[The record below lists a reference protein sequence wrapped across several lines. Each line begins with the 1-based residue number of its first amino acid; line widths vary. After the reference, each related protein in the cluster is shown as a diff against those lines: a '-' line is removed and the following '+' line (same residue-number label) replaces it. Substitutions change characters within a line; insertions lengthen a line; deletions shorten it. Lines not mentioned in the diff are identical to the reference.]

1 MNTADMNILI
11 CLLRC
16 ISLDVQVVVKLLYFC
31 FFLFFFLDREIL
43 FSDVTELV
51 NAHSG

>member
-16 ISLDVQVVVKLLYFC
+16 ISLDVQVGVKLLYFC
-31 FFLFFFLDREIL
+31 FFLFFFFWTGK
-43 FSDVTELV
+43 FSSVT
-51 NAHSG
+51 